1 MDGAVAFH
9 DNHAVGR
16 DLELLGFLRTAID
29 IEVDLVTRA
38 YDIALGG
45 RDVHRG
51 FEREVLLVE
60 DIYLS
65 GYQGGSLGVDTLG
78 TVGLTE
84 AGSSGILTQASS

>member
-1 MDGAVAFH
+1 MDGAVALH

-16 DLELLGFLRTAID
+16 DLELLGLLRTAID

-60 DIYLS
+60 DITTEHVFAIDLIVDRVRDID
-65 GYQGGSLGVDTLG
+65 LGAGLCQTLG
-78 TVGLTE
+78 I
-84 AGSSGILTQASS
+84 A

>member
-29 IEVDLVTRA
+29 IEVDFVTRA

-45 RDVHRG
+45 RNVHRG

-60 DIYLS
+60 DIATEHVFAIDLIVDRVRDIDLGAGLCQTLS
-65 GYQGGSLGVDTLG
+65 I
-78 TVGLTE
+78 
-84 AGSSGILTQASS
+84 A